1 MWVIDEAHEGID
13 TGRTEEAFR
22 NIKRRFTLHLS
33 GTPFRALRNDKFT
46 HEQIFSWTY
55 IDERKVGVGSGPNKK
70 VAHQDAAHRAL
81 LALCQADPS
90 VAEEL
95 SIPQGEQGLIDLP

>member
-1 MWVIDEAHEGID
+1 MLQEP
-13 TGRTEEAFR
+13 
-22 NIKRRFTLHLS
+22 KRS
-33 GTPFRALRNDKFT
+33 GAPFVCGV
-46 HEQIFSWTY
+46 Y
-55 IDERKVGVGSGPNKK
+55 VDERKVGVGSGPNKK
-70 VAHQDAAHRAL
+70 IAHQDAAHRAL